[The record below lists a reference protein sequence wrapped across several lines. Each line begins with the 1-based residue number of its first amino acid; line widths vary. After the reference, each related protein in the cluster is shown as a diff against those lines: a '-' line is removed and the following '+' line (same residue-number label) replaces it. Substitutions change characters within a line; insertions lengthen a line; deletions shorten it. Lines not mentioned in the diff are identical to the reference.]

1 MDNYE
6 RFVKYKRW
14 CKAKRCVVINV
25 ICDGMWEPFDCDE
38 AVHTLE
44 LRIKSSNVKI
54 PIGNVPKLFEVLLA
68 KVKFIR
74 RFVLN
79 GFSTYVHGPNF
90 SDVIREFFET
100 VLVKNIIFKNSG
112 HFNMNV
118 IVTHSNIPN
127 ISFESIKL
135 TETIYCNEEININNI
150 KNININGLGEF
161 SKKILIKHYKRL
173 IHDILQR
180 VANNRKEYN
189 ALMTSIRYVYLS
201 RHYGLFSI
209 LPTNIIDYIISKIYR
224 F

>member
-14 CKAKRCVVINV
+14 CKAKRCIVIDV
-25 ICDGMWEPFDCDE
+25 IGDNTIEKQFDCDE

-44 LRIKSSNVKI
+44 LRMKSSNVKI
-54 PIGNVPKLFEVLLA
+54 PIANISKLFEVLLA

-74 RFVLN
+74 RLVLN
-79 GFSTYVHGPNF
+79 GFSTYIHGPNF

-112 HFNMNV
+112 HLNMNV
-118 IVTHSNIPN
+118 IITHTNIPN
-127 ISFESIKL
+127 ISFESAK
-135 TETIYCNEEININNI
+135 TIYCNDDININNI
-150 KNININGLGEF
+150 QNININGLGEF
-161 SKKILIKHYKRL
+161 RKIIRIKFYKQL
-173 IHDILQR
+173 VNDILQR

-189 ALMTSIRYVYLS
+189 AHMTSIRYVYLA
-201 RHYGLFSI
+201 RHSGLFSI
-209 LPTNIIDYIISKIYR
+209 LPTNLIDYIISKIYR

>member
-14 CKAKRCVVINV
+14 CKAKRCVIVNV
-25 ICDGMWEPFDCDE
+25 IGDGMWEPFDCDE

-44 LRIKSSNVKI
+44 LRMKSSNVKI
-54 PIGNVPKLFEVLLA
+54 PIDNVSKLFEVLLA

-74 RFVLN
+74 RLVLN
-79 GFSTYVHGPNF
+79 GFSTF
-90 SDVIREFFET
+90 SYSLGFSGVVREFFET
-100 VLVKNIIFKNSG
+100 VLIKNIIFKNSG
-112 HFNMNV
+112 HFDMNTM
-118 IVTHSNIPN
+118 IIHSNIPN
-127 ISFESIKL
+127 IKFESTK
-135 TETIYCNEEININNI
+135 TISDDVGININNI

-161 SKKILIKHYKRL
+161 RKLIRIKYYNVL
-173 IHDILQR
+173 INDILQR

-189 ALMTSIRYVYLS
+189 THMTSIRYVYLA
-201 RHYGLFSI
+201 RHSGLFAL

>member
-1 MDNYE
+1 
-6 RFVKYKRW
+6 
-14 CKAKRCVVINV
+14 
-25 ICDGMWEPFDCDE
+25 MWEPFDCDE

-44 LRIKSSNVKI
+44 LRMKSSNVKI
-54 PIGNVPKLFEVLLA
+54 PIANISKMFEVLLA

-74 RFVLN
+74 RLVLN

-112 HFNMNV
+112 HSNMNA
-118 IVTHSNIPN
+118 IITHSNIPN
-127 ISFESIKL
+127 ISFESTK
-135 TETIYCNEEININNI
+135 TIYCNLGMSISNIQ
-150 KNININGLGEF
+150 NININGLGEF
-161 SKKILIKHYKRL
+161 RKLIRIKYYKRL

-201 RHYGLFSI
+201 RHSGLFAI

>member
-25 ICDGMWEPFDCDE
+25 IGDGMWEPFDCDE

-54 PIGNVPKLFEVLLA
+54 PIANISKLFEVLLT

-74 RFVLN
+74 RLVLN

-90 SDVIREFFET
+90 SDVIREFFKT
-100 VLVKNIIFKNSG
+100 VLIKNIIFKNSG
-112 HFNMNV
+112 YFDMNA
-118 IVTHSNIPN
+118 IITHSNIPN
-127 ISFESIKL
+127 INFES
-135 TETIYCNEEININNI
+135 TEMVYCNFGMPINNI

-161 SKKILIKHYKRL
+161 SKKIRIKHYKRL

-180 VANNRKEYN
+180 VAKNRKEYN
-189 ALMTSIRYVYLS
+189 AHMASIRYVYLS

-209 LPTNIIDYIISKIYR
+209 LPTNIIDYIISKIYL
-224 F
+224 